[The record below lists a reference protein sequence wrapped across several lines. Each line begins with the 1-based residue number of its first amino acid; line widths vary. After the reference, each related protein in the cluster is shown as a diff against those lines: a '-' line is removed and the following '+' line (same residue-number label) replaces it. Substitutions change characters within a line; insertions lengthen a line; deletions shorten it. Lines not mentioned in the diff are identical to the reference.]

1 MANSTGMVPLYSMPA
16 NEPTYARPASSQIYP
31 PADTKPMYPSTWT
44 VPYTEDTSPV
54 ETYGLEQ
61 QASFLPN
68 NVSVPHSNFYD
79 SSYRWTYPSGRPL
92 QQANNAYYDQDP
104 YVGMHG
110 LPYTPNKHRVAVPS
124 EPLSPMNMSS
134 LEMTLPSRPHR
145 RYRAPDAVA
154 RQLPFPQPNPAQ
166 TSRNA
171 VDNLQDQRLRS
182 IHGGS
187 TSFMRPLQP
196 WNPNND
202 ALVNSTTT
210 SSISTS
216 APAPVATDGA
226 LEMLATTA
234 IEGDAGTTGAS
245 TSPELNFSTSTLL
258 EAMTAPVPSSKYSNF
273 RENRSQGRT
282 TGQITRQDSHT
293 SLYSYNTFNSMN
305 RNALGDESP
314 DDCKLVN
321 GRQYVPLAH
330 QPMQGSSTPESLQ
343 RDSFQTRNGLI
354 QRASTRSLNTSF

>member
-1 MANSTGMVPLYSMPA
+1 MAPFYSMPA
-16 NEPTYARPASSQIYP
+16 NEPTYTRPASSQTYP
-31 PADTKPMYPSTWT
+31 PVDAKPMHPSTWT
-44 VPYTEDTSPV
+44 VPYPEDASPV

-61 QASFLPN
+61 QTSFLPS
-68 NVSVPHSNFYD
+68 NVSVPPSNFYD

-92 QQANNAYYDQDP
+92 QQASNGYYDQDP
-104 YVGMHG
+104 YTGIHG
-110 LPYTPNKHRVAVPS
+110 LPYAANKHRIAVPS

-145 RYRAPDAVA
+145 RYCAPDGVA

-182 IHGGS
+182 SQGGS

-196 WNPNND
+196 WNPNHD
-202 ALVNSTTT
+202 VLVNSTTT
-210 SSISTS
+210 TPTGSS
-216 APAPVATDGA
+216 APTPAATDGA

-234 IEGDAGTTGAS
+234 IEGDAGTTCAP

-258 EAMTAPVPSSKYSNF
+258 EAMTASAPGSKYSNF
-273 RENRSQGRT
+273 RESRSQGRT
-282 TGQITRQDSHT
+282 SRQITRQDSHT
-293 SLYSYNTFNSMN
+293 NLYSYNTFNSTN
-305 RNALGDESP
+305 RDTVSDASS

-321 GRQYVPLAH
+321 GRQYVPLTH
-330 QPMQGSSTPESLQ
+330 QQIQGPSMSESLQ
-343 RDSFQTRNGLI
+343 RDSCQNHNGPV
-354 QRASTRSLNTSF
+354 QRASMRSLNTSF